1 MDVTIKLPGYFM
13 NKILIR
19 ITDTRL
25 WILDYDFVCAMFF
38 IPLTIYGSVKIKKIR
53 INRKKKLEQERKIKE
68 LEKSYRILKIA
79 GSSLA
84 PIILLRILLIRGGSD
99 IVVVPGIDDCIDIS
113 EPSYVD
119 NERILR
125 FVNDKYRKLA
135 IKGIIYITKEAL
147 CYLVDKEGLV
157 DFPVVFLER
166 IQIDAFYS
174 FLKRASQWAV
184 VSVSIMAGVG
194 GILTLEQAV
203 VYGLLTVLHINQ
215 IKILEPRVK
224 EVSKLTGDFVPR
236 IATRRDAIV
245 FDANKEPLPPVIEK
259 SVKPVRFNTLDTEY
273 EITEKNLVDVA
284 KVSGL
289 KNRFSDRRF
298 MRRKKKAGKTVYFRD
313 MVKKWNQQQDKDYD
327 AGNIIDQMIDNG
339 II

>member
-1 MDVTIKLPGYFM
+1 M
-13 NKILIR
+13 
-19 ITDTRL
+19 
-25 WILDYDFVCAMFF
+25 
-38 IPLTIYGSVKIKKIR
+38 
-53 INRKKKLEQERKIKE
+53 
-68 LEKSYRILKIA
+68 
-79 GSSLA
+79 
-84 PIILLRILLIRGGSD
+84 IRGGSD

-203 VYGLLTVLHINQ
+203 VYGLLTVVHINE

-313 MVKKWNQQQDKDYD
+313 MVKKWNQQQDKDYG